1 MKKTYIAPTVKSF
14 SLEPCAVIATSPTSF
29 DIVEETDEEKFF
41 NPTETF
47 SIKHTWNEGD
57 EDVED

>member
-14 SLEPCAVIATSPTSF
+14 SLEPCAVIATSPTF
-29 DIVEETDEEKFF
+29 DIVEETDESNFF

-47 SIKHTWNEGD
+47 SIKHTWDEGD
-57 EDVED
+57 EGTED